1 MKGHKQRNL
10 VVENKILKMHVSI
23 IIMYKNNNDISKTVS
38 YKQKLKLFA
47 TWTIIVWDKSNNT
60 IGHKDIL
67 HSLFLLNYVS

>member
-1 MKGHKQRNL
+1 
-10 VVENKILKMHVSI
+10 
-23 IIMYKNNNDISKTVS
+23 MYKNNNDISKTVS
-38 YKQKLKLFA
+38 YKQKLLTKKKKQKLKLFA